1 MRRLPVVALL
11 FVFAAATPAAQTSL
25 SDWSPVRQLTPG
37 RTVRVLTDAA
47 IAQAGALGSA
57 ADDSVTL
64 TVGGQSQRTARAAIR
79 QVSVERKSR
88 KRNVWW
94 GLAIGAAASVVAVS
108 INCAGESEG
117 CSEGAPA
124 WFYPLAGAGALTGAL
139 MPPRASWREVYRRS
153 P

>member
-1 MRRLPVVALL
+1 MRHLPVVALL
-11 FVFAAATPAAQTSL
+11 LLSAAAPVAAQTPV
-25 SDWSPVRQLTPG
+25 SDWSTVRQWSPG
-37 RTVRVLTDAA
+37 QNVRVLTDAA
-47 IAQAGALGSA
+47 IAQAGILSNV

-64 TVGGQSQRTARAAIR
+64 TIAGQTQRLARAAIR
-79 QVSVERKSR
+79 EVSVERKSR